1 MTSLRKALVA
11 GTAAVALTFGGTSVA
26 SAADATN
33 TTDTTATETTT
44 DSGSA
49 AEFFGSSEDG
59 EDVSPKEIREWIDI
73 FTSIIRA
80 IDTAFGYSVKK

>member
-11 GTAAVALTFGGTSVA
+11 GTAAAALTFGSVSVA
-26 SAADATN
+26 SAADAT
-33 TTDTTATETTT
+33 TTDTTTT

-49 AEFFGSSEDG
+49 AEFFGSSAEDG
-59 EDVSPKEIREWIDI
+59 EEVSPKEIREWIDV

-80 IDTAFGYSVKK
+80 IDTAFGYTVKK